1 MGAVVFILWLRTN
14 GGSGFYLMVT
24 GLMGAVVFILWLRT
38 NGVNGFYF
46 LVTD

>member
-14 GGSGFYLMVT
+14 GGQWFLFYGY

-38 NGVNGFYF
+38 IGGSGFY
-46 LVTD
+46 LMVTD